1 MFEPDVRE
9 KPFQTPKAS
18 LNNFTA
24 KTLYPYLTLS
34 LNISFSKMWTLIS
47 CYKSLQCFQAFHVIL
62 EAVCRDM
69 LTFSHQNISKVTH
82 WRWAI
87 KPGFTQH
94 SGSSQTCWTGLGA
107 QQWSSSTLNWEN
119 HFFYGPFFLHWVS
132 VMLIQESGFPKLTK
146 PHLKYNSVLYNLS
159 FHETVSGVLFDG
171 IVMCFL

>member
-1 MFEPDVRE
+1 MSEPDVRK

-94 SGSSQTCWTGLGA
+94 SSSSQTCWTGLGA

-119 HFFYGPFFLHWVS
+119 HFFMDHSFCNGLVS
-132 VMLIQESGFPKLTK
+132 CWYRRVGSPNWQSLI
-146 PHLKYNSVLYNLS
+146 
-159 FHETVSGVLFDG
+159 
-171 IVMCFL
+171 